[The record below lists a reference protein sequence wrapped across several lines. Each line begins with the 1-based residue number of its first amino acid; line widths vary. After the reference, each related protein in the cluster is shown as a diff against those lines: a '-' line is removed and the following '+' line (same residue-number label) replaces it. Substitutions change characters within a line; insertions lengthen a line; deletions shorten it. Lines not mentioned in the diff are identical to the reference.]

1 MFSKRNFG
9 LTDSI
14 IETSKKVSED
24 YQEKVKGLMAKM
36 GIKSLKDLSPEEKKK
51 FFNKL
56 DTMHK
61 AKHEEVELDEAKSNF
76 RGKKYAYDS
85 DKHFGGKGTPEQR
98 VQLLKLSNKA
108 LKAVPNS
115 PAQKKIQKEIQALRK
130 EMGMSFKE
138 EVEQVDELKVRT
150 LRSYKDKAM
159 DDYED
164 KVDPRKGRKLTSP
177 EAKKRMQGI
186 HRASD
191 KIQTA
196 KIKQR
201 QRMGV
206 NEISKDLAKSYAK
219 KSMKDIAKK
228 QHSTGTV
235 NTSKRFAGL
244 DRAKKRIVKDD
255 LDLEK
260 MAGELDG
267 ASKMHKGQS
276 DRIKKHLNKMDSGK
290 TKSERTLTPGEEN
303 KKEKIV
309 MSLKDK
315 AADFEK
321 RYPGKGKQVMYAV
334 ATKMAKKD

>member
-164 KVDPRKGRKLTSP
+164 KVDSEK
-177 EAKKRMQGI
+177 ENDNI
-186 HRASD
+186 E
-191 KIQTA
+191 
-196 KIKQR
+196 IKD
-201 QRMGV
+201 
-206 NEISKDLAKSYAK
+206 NIEIE
-219 KSMKDIAKK
+219 DI
-228 QHSTGTV
+228 
-235 NTSKRFAGL
+235 
-244 DRAKKRIVKDD
+244 
-255 LDLEK
+255 
-260 MAGELDG
+260 
-267 ASKMHKGQS
+267 
-276 DRIKKHLNKMDSGK
+276 
-290 TKSERTLTPGEEN
+290 
-303 KKEKIV
+303 
-309 MSLKDK
+309 
-315 AADFEK
+315 
-321 RYPGKGKQVMYAV
+321 
-334 ATKMAKKD
+334 